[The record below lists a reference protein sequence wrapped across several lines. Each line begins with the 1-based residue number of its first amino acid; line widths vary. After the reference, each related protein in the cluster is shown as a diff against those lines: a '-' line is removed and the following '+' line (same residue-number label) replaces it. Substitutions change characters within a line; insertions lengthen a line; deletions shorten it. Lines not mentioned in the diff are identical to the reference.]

1 MERNSR
7 SVKPI
12 FEKEN
17 QQKFVNKKIDLL
29 TSLNNIKLPLQHSQS
44 LKDNQYQSVPSLILV
59 SHESSISADKLNSY
73 REPKLPIINKK
84 LSQTEEYCITYG

>member
-59 SHESSISADKLNSY
+59 SH
-73 REPKLPIINKK
+73 
-84 LSQTEEYCITYG
+84 

>member
-44 LKDNQYQSVPSLILV
+44 LKDNQYQSVPALILV
-59 SHESSISADKLNSY
+59 SH
-73 REPKLPIINKK
+73 
-84 LSQTEEYCITYG
+84 